1 MASGDRVGLARPDR
15 TRPWTCFRKP
25 TTAGVPFGWIA
36 ADGGCGQYRD
46 VGDGATERSLPYLP
60 AVPSTQPL
68 ARVSGAPLVRVH
80 GAKGER
86 LCDWAFANY

>member
-25 TTAGVPFGWIA
+25 TTL

-46 VGDGATERSLPYLP
+46 VRDGATERSLPYLP

-68 ARVSGAPLVRVH
+68 ARVPGAPLVLVD